1 MPSRKSILWF
11 HGIPGSGKSV
21 ITATVT
27 RYLLEKYPA
36 STAFFFCD
44 FQQKSSLQ
52 WETIARSLLKQL
64 LSHTNQDSI
73 DPFLE
78 KFENPVP
85 PNEVIQILQQLL
97 KRANLCYLIL
107 DGLDECEEE
116 DRYKLL
122 RLFQGLLGFGHNQ
135 ENLKILVASRY
146 SVDIS
151 RIMSEQ
157 QVQEINVA
165 DHIGPDIGKF
175 IEFELQERVQ
185 VRRLTVTPNM
195 LEEIGIA
202 LAEKAD
208 GMHEHTFILRKIYSA
223 INEDALR
230 ACLQSLP
237 RGLPETY
244 DRILSRIERFQ
255 DFGMARKVFNW
266 VLAASN
272 PLTVEE
278 LAEAC
283 AFEFGDEQHSDG
295 ARRLATDKWKLIFN
309 CNNLVTVDQH
319 GGKDSV
325 RFAHATVLEHLRRKA
340 IVNGNTASQDAACI
354 CLVYLNLT
362 DFERQVTQY
371 APDQS
376 TNTRIQNPKGWIPA
390 LISPSQNVSSTA
402 LAVERVSRFRNIRK
416 LKPSTAP
423 LPPIDLKDLQTM
435 FSNFRTNPEL
445 QVLDKKY
452 KFAEYARQNWIEHCR
467 FFSKANSCWDAV
479 NSGDCTQYFTTSIDL
494 ASWEGFK
501 RKISHSRYSELIGFL
516 REELKP
522 RQEILLQYGPYLVDP
537 IGLILVAFHRT
548 NREMRAAT
556 ASGNYYE
563 NSIGGYNSAIL
574 MMNIILGS
582 RSDRFAFD
590 LNRPAYCLQDEM
602 GPPKPIPNY
611 LEWALELDFPGAADV
626 LVRHGARVPANIVEK
641 AVRLGA
647 SNVVRSYLKA
657 RSMKPHL
664 YRDDDK
670 FIPEESLQRF
680 REMVAPSW

>member
-1 MPSRKSILWF
+1 MVSRNPYGLHPLDAFLGFLKDTSGTNESYLA
-11 HGIPGSGKSV
+11 GSGKSV

-78 KFENPVP
+78 KFEDPVP

-445 QVLDKKY
+445 Q
-452 KFAEYARQNWIEHCR
+452 
-467 FFSKANSCWDAV
+467 
-479 NSGDCTQYFTTSIDL
+479 
-494 ASWEGFK
+494 
-501 RKISHSRYSELIGFL
+501 RYSELIGFL

-590 LNRPAYCLQDEM
+590 LNRPAYCLQDET

>member
-445 QVLDKKY
+445 Q
-452 KFAEYARQNWIEHCR
+452 
-467 FFSKANSCWDAV
+467 
-479 NSGDCTQYFTTSIDL
+479 
-494 ASWEGFK
+494 
-501 RKISHSRYSELIGFL
+501 RYSELIGFL